1 MVMQKNRLFREAT
14 RIAKQEAHKALHEIN
29 KWIQGDWIPVW
40 SDVYNM
46 THTFDAGN
54 VIPLGN
60 INSIGIYIIKYIPT
74 GDVMYIGQGIV
85 WERRTV
91 HRKTFLELLK
101 SGSMKKLREDKPHLK
116 SSLSEC
122 AEKMF
127 KYDRKLKNWSFEC
140 CVVDSKSLA
149 KYMEDVWKESIKAP
163 FNVAGW
169 NLT

>member
-14 RIAKQEAHKALHEIN
+14 QIAKQEAHKALYEIN

-46 THTFDAGN
+46 THIFDAGN
-54 VIPLGN
+54 VILLGN
-60 INSIGIYIIKYIPT
+60 IKSIGIYIIRYIPT
-74 GDVMYIGQGIV
+74 GDIMYIGQGLV
-85 WERRTV
+85 WKRKRV
-91 HRKTFLELLK
+91 HAWTFNELLK
-101 SGSMKKLREDKPHLK
+101 SGSMEKLRLDRPRIK

-122 AEKMF
+122 GEKMF

-163 FNVAGW
+163 FNVKGW
-169 NLT
+169 DLT